1 MVQIIIEDTK
11 TSIAPHI
18 PCLIG
23 WSVWLVA
30 WAMGAV
36 PRPASFEKIPL
47 ASPHLIEIKIPEPAA
62 PLAKDFGLKA
72 QIIISFK
79 AGIKFSIWKIR
90 IKMQPII

>member
-1 MVQIIIEDTK
+1 MVQIIIEEIK

-47 ASPHLIEIKIPEPAA
+47 ASPHLIEIKIPEPVA
-62 PLAKDFGLKA
+62 PPAKAFGLKA
-72 QIIISFK
+72 PIIISLK
-79 AGIKFSIWKIR
+79 AGIKFSICKIR
-90 IKMQPII
+90 IKIQAPI